1 MICPRKIL
9 CRPAAL
15 ALVLLLAV
23 AFGMVIPAATQS
35 PQTPQSPA
43 PPTLSGTPPQGPQGP
58 GIRTTVEL
66 VVVPVTVKDANG
78 ALVSDLRQEE
88 FRVLEDGVEQ
98 HISLFSVEAFP
109 LSAVVLVD
117 DDLKT
122 KPSASVKSSL
132 MAVAGGFSASD
143 EVALARF
150 DAFYT
155 PVLDFTAD
163 NDQLMTELKRM
174 DLNSTIPGVGSEAM
188 TAGPTINGHEA
199 PGAPTVAQKPLK
211 AGESTKHLNDA
222 IHAAAEL
229 LRTRGRDHRKVIV
242 VISDG
247 VNAKNNTFSYDDT
260 LKLLLSA
267 DISVY
272 AVGVDAA
279 VINRGTTAMSR
290 YAHATGGDVYY
301 AAHPQELARFYAQVS
316 EQARHQYTIGY
327 NPTTDRTKD
336 FHSIEVRI
344 RRPGLT
350 LLARDGYYRIPRP

>member
-1 MICPRKIL
+1 MISLPKNVTV
-9 CRPAAL
+9 AVTL
-15 ALVLLLAV
+15 AFGLLLTTAP
-23 AFGMVIPAATQS
+23 IS
-35 PQTPQSPA
+35 PQFTQAAQAPQAPQNPGPPA
-43 PPTLSGTPPQGPQGP
+43 PQAPPGG

-66 VVVPVTVKDANG
+66 VVVPVTVKDSRG
-78 ALVSDLRQEE
+78 GLVSDLRQDE

-98 HISLFSVEAFP
+98 RISIFSVETVP

-122 KPSASVKSSL
+122 KASAHVKDSL

-163 NDQLMTELKRM
+163 NDQLITQLKHM
-174 DLNSTIPGVGSEAM
+174 DLNSTIPGVGSEPM

-199 PGAPTVAQKPLK
+199 PGAPSVAEKPLR
-211 AGESTKHLNDA
+211 AGESTKHMNDA
-222 IHAAAEL
+222 IHAAAEV
-229 LRTRGRDHRKVIV
+229 LRTRGRDRRKVIV

-247 VNAKNNTFSYDDT
+247 INARNNTFSYDDT

-267 DISVY
+267 DISIY

-279 VINRGTTAMSR
+279 VLNRGTTVMSH

-301 AAHPQELARFYAQVS
+301 AAHPDDLSRLYAQVS

-327 NPTTDRTKD
+327 VPTTDRTKD
-336 FHSIEVRI
+336 YHTIEVRI

>member
-1 MICPRKIL
+1 MISLPKNL
-9 CRPAAL
+9 TVAVTL
-15 ALVLLLAV
+15 AFGLLLAT
-23 AFGMVIPAATQS
+23 APIS
-35 PQTPQSPA
+35 PQFTQAAQAPQAPQNPGPPA
-43 PPTLSGTPPQGPQGP
+43 PQAPPSG

-66 VVVPVTVKDANG
+66 VVVPVTVKDSRG
-78 ALVSDLRQEE
+78 GLVSDLRQDE

-98 HISLFSVEAFP
+98 RISIFSVEAVP

-122 KPSASVKSSL
+122 KTSANVKESL
-132 MAVAGGFSASD
+132 MAVAGGFSDFD

-163 NDQLMTELKRM
+163 NDQLITQLKHM
-174 DLNSTIPGVGSEAM
+174 DLNSTIPGAGSEPM

-199 PGAPTVAQKPLK
+199 PGAPSVAEKPLH
-211 AGESTKHLNDA
+211 AGESTKHMNDA
-222 IHAAAEL
+222 IHAAAEV
-229 LRTRGRDHRKVIV
+229 LRTRGRDRRKVIV

-247 VNAKNNTFSYDDT
+247 INARNNTFSYDDT

-279 VINRGTTAMSR
+279 VLNRGTTVMSH

-301 AAHPQELARFYAQVS
+301 AAHPDDLSRLYAQVS

-327 NPTTDRTKD
+327 VPTTDRTKD
-336 FHSIEVRI
+336 YHTIEVRI

>member
-9 CRPAAL
+9 CQAA
-15 ALVLLLAV
+15 AISLVLLLA
-23 AFGMVIPAATQS
+23 AAPRMATQP
-35 PQTPQSPA
+35 PQAPSQSGVAPQSGVP
-43 PPTLSGTPPQGPQGP
+43 PQGP

-66 VVVPVTVKDANG
+66 VVVPVTVKDSNG
-78 ALVSDLRQEE
+78 GLVSDLRQDE
-88 FRVLEDGVEQ
+88 FRVLEDGIEQ

-122 KPSASVKSSL
+122 KASASVKSSL

-150 DAFYT
+150 DAFYS

-163 NDQLMTELKRM
+163 NDALITELKRM

-199 PGAPTVAQKPLK
+199 PGAPTVAQKQLH

-222 IHAAAEL
+222 VHAAAEL
-229 LRTRGRDHRKVIV
+229 LRSRGRDRRKVIV
-242 VISDG
+242 IISDG

-272 AVGVDAA
+272 GVGVDAA

-290 YAHATGGDVYY
+290 YAHATGGDIYY
-301 AAHPQELARFYAQVS
+301 AAHPQELAKFYAQVS

>member
-1 MICPRKIL
+1 MISLPKNVTV
-9 CRPAAL
+9 AVTL
-15 ALVLLLAV
+15 AFGLLLAT
-23 AFGMVIPAATQS
+23 APIS
-35 PQTPQSPA
+35 PQFTQAAQAPQAPQNPGPPA
-43 PPTLSGTPPQGPQGP
+43 PQAPPSG

-66 VVVPVTVKDANG
+66 VVVPVTVKDSRG
-78 ALVSDLRQEE
+78 GLVSDLRQDE

-98 HISLFSVEAFP
+98 RISIFSVEAVP

-122 KPSASVKSSL
+122 KTSAHVKDSL
-132 MAVAGGFSASD
+132 MAVAGGFSAFD

-163 NDQLMTELKRM
+163 NDQLITQLKHM
-174 DLNSTIPGVGSEAM
+174 DLNSTIPGAGSEPM

-199 PGAPTVAQKPLK
+199 QGAPSVAEKPLR
-211 AGESTKHLNDA
+211 AGESTKHMNDA
-222 IHAAAEL
+222 IHAAAEV
-229 LRTRGRDHRKVIV
+229 LRTRGRDRRKVIV

-247 VNAKNNTFSYDDT
+247 INARNNTFSYDDT

-279 VINRGTTAMSR
+279 VLNRGTTAMSH

-301 AAHPQELARFYAQVS
+301 AAHPEELSRLYAQVS

-327 NPTTDRTKD
+327 VPTTDRTKD
-336 FHSIEVRI
+336 YHTIEVRI

>member
-1 MICPRKIL
+1 MISLPKNVTV
-9 CRPAAL
+9 AVTL
-15 ALVLLLAV
+15 AFGLLLAT
-23 AFGMVIPAATQS
+23 APIS
-35 PQTPQSPA
+35 PQFTQAAQAPQAPQNPGPPA
-43 PPTLSGTPPQGPQGP
+43 PQAPPSG

-66 VVVPVTVKDANG
+66 VVVPVTVKDSRG
-78 ALVSDLRQEE
+78 GLVSDLRQDE

-98 HISLFSVEAFP
+98 RISIFSVEAVP

-122 KPSASVKSSL
+122 KTSANVKESL
-132 MAVAGGFSASD
+132 MAVAGGFSDFD

-163 NDQLMTELKRM
+163 NDQLITQLKHM
-174 DLNSTIPGVGSEAM
+174 DLNSTIPGAGSEPM

-199 PGAPTVAQKPLK
+199 PGAPSVAEKPLH
-211 AGESTKHLNDA
+211 AGESTKHMNDA
-222 IHAAAEL
+222 IHAAAEV
-229 LRTRGRDHRKVIV
+229 LRTRGRDRRKVIV

-247 VNAKNNTFSYDDT
+247 INARNNTFSYDDT

-279 VINRGTTAMSR
+279 VLNRGTTVMSH

-301 AAHPQELARFYAQVS
+301 AAHPDDLSRLYAQVS

-327 NPTTDRTKD
+327 VPTTDRTKD
-336 FHSIEVRI
+336 YHTIEVRI

>member
-1 MICPRKIL
+1 MISLPKNL
-9 CRPAAL
+9 TVAVTL
-15 ALVLLLAV
+15 ACGLLLAT
-23 AFGMVIPAATQS
+23 APIS
-35 PQTPQSPA
+35 PQFTQAAQAPQAPQNPGPPA
-43 PPTLSGTPPQGPQGP
+43 PQAPPSG

-66 VVVPVTVKDANG
+66 VVVPVTVKDSRG
-78 ALVSDLRQEE
+78 GLVSDLRQDE

-98 HISLFSVEAFP
+98 RISIFSVEAVP

-122 KPSASVKSSL
+122 KTSAHVKDSL

-163 NDQLMTELKRM
+163 NDQLITQLKHM
-174 DLNSTIPGVGSEAM
+174 DLNSTIPGVGSEPM

-199 PGAPTVAQKPLK
+199 PGAPSVAEKPLR
-211 AGESTKHLNDA
+211 AGESTKHMNDA
-222 IHAAAEL
+222 IHAAAEV
-229 LRTRGRDHRKVIV
+229 LRTRGRDRRKVIV

-247 VNAKNNTFSYDDT
+247 INARNNTFSYDDT

-279 VINRGTTAMSR
+279 VINRGTTVMSH

-301 AAHPQELARFYAQVS
+301 AAHPEELSRLYAQVS

-327 NPTTDRTKD
+327 VPTTDRTKD
-336 FHSIEVRI
+336 YHTIEVRI

>member
-1 MICPRKIL
+1 MISLPKNVTV
-9 CRPAAL
+9 AVTL
-15 ALVLLLAV
+15 AFGLLLAT
-23 AFGMVIPAATQS
+23 APIS
-35 PQTPQSPA
+35 PQFTQAAQAPQAPQNPGPPA
-43 PPTLSGTPPQGPQGP
+43 PQAPPGG

-66 VVVPVTVKDANG
+66 VVVPVTVKDSRG
-78 ALVSDLRQEE
+78 GLVSDLRQDE

-98 HISLFSVEAFP
+98 RISIFSVEAVP

-122 KPSASVKSSL
+122 KTSANVKESL
-132 MAVAGGFSASD
+132 MAVAGGFSDFD

-163 NDQLMTELKRM
+163 NDQLITQLKHM
-174 DLNSTIPGVGSEAM
+174 DLNSTIPGAGSEPM

-199 PGAPTVAQKPLK
+199 PGAPSVAEKPLR
-211 AGESTKHLNDA
+211 AGASTKHMNDA
-222 IHAAAEL
+222 IHAAAEV
-229 LRTRGRDHRKVIV
+229 LRTRGRDRRKVIV

-247 VNAKNNTFSYDDT
+247 INARNNTFSYDDT

-279 VINRGTTAMSR
+279 VLNRGTTVMSH

-301 AAHPQELARFYAQVS
+301 AAHPDDLSRLYAQVS

-327 NPTTDRTKD
+327 VPTTDRSKD
-336 FHSIEVRI
+336 YHSIEVRI

>member
-1 MICPRKIL
+1 MISLPKNVTV
-9 CRPAAL
+9 AVTL
-15 ALVLLLAV
+15 AFGLLLAT
-23 AFGMVIPAATQS
+23 APIS
-35 PQTPQSPA
+35 PQFTQAAQAPQAPQNPGPPA
-43 PPTLSGTPPQGPQGP
+43 PQAPPGG

-66 VVVPVTVKDANG
+66 VVVPVTVKDSRG
-78 ALVSDLRQEE
+78 GLVSDLRQDE

-98 HISLFSVEAFP
+98 RISIFSVEAVP

-122 KPSASVKSSL
+122 KTSANVKESL
-132 MAVAGGFSASD
+132 MAVAGGFSDFD

-163 NDQLMTELKRM
+163 NDQLITQLKHM
-174 DLNSTIPGVGSEAM
+174 DLNSTIPGAGSEPM

-199 PGAPTVAQKPLK
+199 PGAPSVAEKPLR
-211 AGESTKHLNDA
+211 AGASTKHMNDA
-222 IHAAAEL
+222 IHAAAEV
-229 LRTRGRDHRKVIV
+229 LRTRGRDRRKVIV

-247 VNAKNNTFSYDDT
+247 INARNNTFSYDDT

-267 DISVY
+267 DISIY

-279 VINRGTTAMSR
+279 VLNRGTTVMSH

-301 AAHPQELARFYAQVS
+301 AAHPDDLSRLYAQVS

-327 NPTTDRTKD
+327 VPTTDRSKD
-336 FHSIEVRI
+336 YHSIEVRI

>member
-1 MICPRKIL
+1 MISLSRNL
-9 CRPAAL
+9 TVAVTL
-15 ALVLLLAV
+15 AFGLLLAT
-23 AFGMVIPAATQS
+23 APIAPQFTQAA
-35 PQTPQSPA
+35 QSPA
-43 PPTLSGTPPQGPQGP
+43 APQNPAPPAPQAPSNG

-66 VVVPVTVKDANG
+66 VVVPVTVKDSRG
-78 ALVSDLRQEE
+78 GLVSDLRQDE

-98 HISLFSVEAFP
+98 RISVFSVEAVP

-122 KPSASVKSSL
+122 KASAHVKDSL

-155 PVLDFTAD
+155 VLDFTAD
-163 NDQLMTELKRM
+163 NDELITQLKRM
-174 DLNSTIPGVGSEAM
+174 DLNSTIPGVGSEPM

-199 PGAPTVAQKPLK
+199 PGAPSVAEKPLR
-211 AGESTKHLNDA
+211 AGESTKHMNDA
-222 IHAAAEL
+222 IHAAAEV
-229 LRTRGRDHRKVIV
+229 LRNRGRDRRKVIV
-242 VISDG
+242 IISDG
-247 VNAKNNTFSYDDT
+247 INARNNTFSYDNT

-279 VINRGTTAMSR
+279 VINRGTTVMSH

-301 AAHPQELARFYAQVS
+301 AAHPDDLSRLYAQVS

-327 NPTTDRTKD
+327 VPSTDRTKD
-336 FHSIEVRI
+336 YHTIEVRI